1 MRNEIFNSLSILSD
15 RDNIVNVVS
24 KNIGKKIKK
33 LRLKYNLSGS
43 NLAKFIGISQ
53 QQLSRYENGQS
64 DISTS
69 KIMIISIYFNVD
81 VSYFFDE

>member
-1 MRNEIFNSLSILSD
+1 MKDKIFNSISILSD
-15 RDNIVNVVS
+15 RNNIVNVVS

-43 NLAKFIGISQ
+43 ALAEVIGISQ

>member
-43 NLAKFIGISQ
+43 NLAKVIGISQ

>member
-1 MRNEIFNSLSILSD
+1 MKNKIFNSISILSD
-15 RDNIVNVVS
+15 RNNIVNVVS

-43 NLAKFIGISQ
+43 ALAEVIGISQ

-69 KIMIISIYFNVD
+69 KIIIISIYFNVD